1 MCWARIEPVKQTKGK
16 KSTHVHVEAGYVS
29 PQAGLSSP
37 DTSMTANQQERKAG
51 RKYDLI

>member
-16 KSTHVHVEAGYVS
+16 KSTHVRVEAGYV
-29 PQAGLSSP
+29 PPRAGLSSP
-37 DTSMTANQQERKAG
+37 DTSMTANQQERKAP